1 MSIKQTK
8 TVLLGVILLLSFLL
22 FIQACEKSNTTSL
35 IGTLIL
41 PANETKTVVYQGKSI
56 SITAS
61 DFKDSRCPINANCV
75 WQGYASVK
83 ITFKDDV
90 KEQDLTFCM
99 GGCSTVAIPLIE
111 TVTLNGTTY
120 KIKLEDITPYPSLD
134 KMKPESSKAK
144 ITLSQQ

>member
-8 TVLLGVILLLSFLL
+8 TVLLGVIVLLSFLL
-22 FIQACEKSNTTSL
+22 FIQACEKSNTTNL

-90 KEQDLTFCM
+90 KEQDLTFCV

>member
-8 TVLLGVILLLSFLL
+8 TVLLGVIVLLSFLL

-99 GGCSTVAIPLIE
+99 GGCSTVSIPLIE